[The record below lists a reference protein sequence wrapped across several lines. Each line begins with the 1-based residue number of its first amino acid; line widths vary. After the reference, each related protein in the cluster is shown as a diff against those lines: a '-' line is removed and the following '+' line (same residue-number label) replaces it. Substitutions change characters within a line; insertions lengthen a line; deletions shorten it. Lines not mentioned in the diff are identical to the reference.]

1 MLRKL
6 VVLCGLMLL
15 GACTGQVQ
23 VPPVTVDTPTGIVR
37 TPGQY
42 AAMVQSG
49 GWALKTDSQS
59 WACSAWSFDTNIN
72 SVYSDAVRDALTR
85 SLEKVTFVPNTLTP
99 KELHDKGYQAQIV
112 VYQGNAKAKFGV
124 ASGFFTG
131 TANSEI
137 DLTATLAILGPNGLK
152 YQQSITGKG
161 TGSHEVFTCNTIG
174 TAVGAAAQ
182 DAVKEVVKDIVLY
195 VRDGLN
201 QMRPATGPQAK
212 R

>member
-1 MLRKL
+1 MLRK
-6 VVLCGLMLL
+6 VVVICGLLLL

-49 GWALKTDSQS
+49 GWALKTDSQG
-59 WACSAWSFDTNIN
+59 WTCGAWSFDTNIN
-72 SVYSDAVRDALTR
+72 SVYSDAVKDALTR
-85 SLEKVTFVPNTLTP
+85 SLEKVTFVPSTLTP
-99 KELHDKGYQAQIV
+99 KELQDKGYQAQIV
-112 VYQGNAKAKFGV
+112 IYQGNATAKFGV
-124 ASGFFTG
+124 ATGFFTG

-137 DLTATLAILGPNGLK
+137 DLTSTLAILDPKGMK

-161 TGSHEVFTCNTIG
+161 VGSHEVFTCNTIG

-182 DAVKEVVKDIVLY
+182 DAIKQIVKDIVLY

-201 QMRPATGPQAK
+201 QERAAAIPQAK